1 MKTTLPGPMQL
12 FSSTINAS
20 ATPAMAVLDQ
30 PSSMES
36 FMTLQPQLSAIYQ
49 RTTAAKRISTTEY
62 QVRRGQKH
70 FLSLDARLK
79 KIFLSQTKAEIATP
93 PMISPAATASVTST
107 QYPDSLASLPRGMAE
122 QATKLENPE
131 DIKVIHFGVV

>member
-20 ATPAMAVLDQ
+20 ATPAIAVLDQ

-62 QVRRGQKH
+62 QVRTTKRDKTTYVKH
-70 FLSLDARLK
+70 CDC
-79 KIFLSQTKAEIATP
+79 KI
-93 PMISPAATASVTST
+93 
-107 QYPDSLASLPRGMAE
+107 
-122 QATKLENPE
+122 
-131 DIKVIHFGVV
+131 